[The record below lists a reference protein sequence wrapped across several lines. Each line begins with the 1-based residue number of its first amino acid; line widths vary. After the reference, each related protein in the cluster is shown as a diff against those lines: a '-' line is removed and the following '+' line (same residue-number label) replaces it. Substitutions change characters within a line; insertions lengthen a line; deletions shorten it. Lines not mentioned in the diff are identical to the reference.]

1 MKSASVDHI
10 TPLCRAL
17 PDLPGSATSDDFAR
31 WEHQLATTGNCAN
44 PVRLRGRIDAI
55 GRATGEK
62 ASIYDTASEPGGV
75 LRIPC
80 GSRREHICPACSEVY
95 KGDARQII
103 RSGLTGGKGIP
114 ESVATHPCVFA
125 TLTACEKLSK
135 VQQDARSGIPVPDKV
150 WKLGPYLEYWPE
162 NFVKRNRRPATYNLY
177 EMIVRLY
184 LKPGLGSRKLT
195 SLTVPMVQEFLNQRL
210 QKGDSIRKVQ
220 VMRTVLSAALTR
232 AVREELIVRNVA
244 RLVELPQW
252 QRGRI
257 RPWAADEARAFLTA
271 AKPDPRYTAFVLL
284 ILYGRRRG
292 EVLGLRWDD
301 VDFDSGT
308 ILIHQQLQRVRGEL
322 FRAPVKTQAGQ
333 RGLPLLDAAAQAL
346 KLQAERQA
354 HTASTWAQPGRNRA
368 RVHYPHRAAGR
379 TAQLRPILPAHLRR
393 QQDPAH
399 QGPPCLAHGGLPA
412 QGPGRSRPRR
422 ADDPRPHPDQ
432 HRPGDLHGH
441 RRASPP

>member
-1 MKSASVDHI
+1 MTGDQTTRKRRRVNGE
-10 TPLCRAL
+10 
-17 PDLPGSATSDDFAR
+17 GS
-31 WEHQLATTGNCAN
+31 
-44 PVRLRGRIDAI
+44 
-55 GRATGEK
+55 
-62 ASIYDTASEPGGV
+62 
-75 LRIPC
+75 
-80 GSRREHICPACSEVY
+80 VY
-95 KGDARQII
+95 KRADGYWVGAFDIPTTSGARK
-103 RSGLTGGKGIP
+103 RVVVYGK
-114 ESVATHPCVFA
+114 
-125 TLTACEKLSK
+125 TLAEAREKLSK

-150 WKLGPYLEYWPE
+150 WKLGPYLEYLE

-195 SLTVPMVQEFLNQRL
+195 SLTVPMVQEFLNRRL

-271 AKPDPRYTAFVLL
+271 AKPDPLYTAFVLL
-284 ILYGRRRG
+284 ILYGLRRG

-301 VDFDSGT
+301 IDFDSGT

-322 FRAPVKTQAGQ
+322 FLAPVKTQAGQ
-333 RGLPLLDAAAQAL
+333 RGLPLLDAGAQAL

-354 HTASTWAQPGRNRA
+354 HYRIDMGSAWPETGLAFTTRTGRPVEPRNFVRSFRRICDDNKIRLIKVHHVRHTVGSLLKDLGVPARDAQTILGHTRISTTLEIYTDTDEQA
-368 RVHYPHRAAGR
+368 RRDALTRLQRLLDEG
-379 TAQLRPILPAHLRR
+379 QN
-393 QQDPAH
+393 
-399 QGPPCLAHGGLPA
+399 
-412 QGPGRSRPRR
+412 
-422 ADDPRPHPDQ
+422 
-432 HRPGDLHGH
+432 
-441 RRASPP
+441 